1 MAERRRMADA
11 LTPEQAA
18 FLKAESPAVRE
29 TAEDHPAMPVPPPAQ
44 KARITLTVRLEPD
57 VAAALAQ
64 AAATRKMQQRLPYT
78 QQDIVGE
85 ALKQWL
91 RAAGFWSDTSPGL
104 PGVSS

>member
-11 LTPEQAA
+11 LTPEQTA
-18 FLKAESPAVRE
+18 FLKAENPEVRESAEEQPAV
-29 TAEDHPAMPVPPPAQ
+29 PAPPPAN

-91 RAAGFWSDTSPGL
+91 QAAGFWVET
-104 PGVSS
+104 

>member
-11 LTPEQAA
+11 LTPEQVA
-18 FLKAESPAVRE
+18 FLRAESPAVHQD
-29 TAEDHPAMPVPPPAQ
+29 AEEQSVEPVPPPAT

-64 AAATRKMQQRLPYT
+64 AAATRKIQQRLPYT

-91 RAAGFWSDTSPGL
+91 RAAGFWSETS
-104 PGVSS
+104 

>member
-18 FLKAESPAVRE
+18 FLKAE
-29 TAEDHPAMPVPPPAQ
+29 TPAMRESAEEQQALPVPPPAS

-57 VAAALAQ
+57 VAAPLTQ
-64 AAATRKMQQRLPYT
+64 AAATRKMHQRLPYT

-91 RAAGFWSDTSPGL
+91 RATGFWSET
-104 PGVSS
+104 

>member
-11 LTPEQAA
+11 LTPEQEA
-18 FLKAESPAVRE
+18 FLKAESPEMQPRTE
-29 TAEDHPAMPVPPPAQ
+29 EQPAIYAAPPAG

-57 VAAALAQ
+57 IAAALEH
-64 AAATRKMQQRLPYT
+64 AAATRKMHQHLPYT

-91 RAAGFWSDTSPGL
+91 RAAGFWSDL
-104 PGVSS
+104 QM

>member
-11 LTPEQAA
+11 LTPEQVA
-18 FLKAESPAVRE
+18 FLKAESPAVHQQ
-29 TAEDHPAMPVPPPAQ
+29 AEEQPPVPPPVN
-44 KARITLTVRLEPD
+44 KARITLTVRLEPE

-64 AAATRKMQQRLPYT
+64 AAVMRKIQQRLPYT

-91 RAAGFWSDTSPGL
+91 RAAGFWTET
-104 PGVSS
+104 